1 MLYLNQAYAPAPRSS
16 CGRPPN
22 IKSAHFIFVKLAVG
36 TYRGQLQLATVN
48 DLPNSFRQFHL
59 MVRLLAV

>member
-36 TYRGQLQLATVN
+36 TYRGQLQ
-48 DLPNSFRQFHL
+48 FHL